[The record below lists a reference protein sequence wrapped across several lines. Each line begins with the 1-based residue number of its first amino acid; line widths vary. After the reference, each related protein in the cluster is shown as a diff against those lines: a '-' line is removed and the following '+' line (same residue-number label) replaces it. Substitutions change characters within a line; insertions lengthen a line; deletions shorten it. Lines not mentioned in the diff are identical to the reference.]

1 MKTKIFWPLL
11 IIAVI
16 IAACAVVI
24 IAIQTQKAPPPP
36 PPPPPPPEAVKRPK
50 DADPEYA
57 DTLLRN
63 LAGGMIIFSTKNGGG
78 GKSNFASDI
87 SDLKPYIMDKAFCA
101 LPGEGQT
108 SYGGYVV
115 KLEEYPAGD
124 AFKTNFRITAYP
136 AEGYVG
142 KTFVIDKSK
151 RPEELHQK

>member
-1 MKTKIFWPLL
+1 MIG
-11 IIAVI
+11 VI
-16 IAACAVVI
+16 VAACAVVVL
-24 IAIQTQKAPPPP
+24 AMPKQKVP
-36 PPPPPPPEAVKRPK
+36 PPPPPPPETLEAIKKPK
-50 DADPEYA
+50 NAEPEYA

-87 SDLKPYIMDKAFCA
+87 STLKPYIMSKAYPA
-101 LPGEGQT
+101 LPGDGQT

-142 KTFVIDKSK
+142 KTFVIDKSE